1 MRNLCSRALLVAGLL
16 TLAAC
21 GGGGDGSAFENPPSN
36 GGGGGT
42 PPANNVA
49 SVTVTSNVPSIAS
62 TGSDAAEITAMV
74 RDASN
79 VLIAGVPVTFTA
91 TSGGIAVTQA
101 TTDSSGQAKATLV
114 TAGDSSLRTITV
126 TAAVGA
132 GLSGT
137 VNVQVVAGGGSGGA
151 ASVQMGSGTGAGFQP
166 GVIGVQSA
174 NVSAGGSTSLS
185 VVLQRTDGSLFAQ
198 PATIT
203 FSSPCIAQSLAT
215 VNGGQPVQTSTGIV
229 NTSYAATGCSGED
242 TIIATATVGGQALS
256 ASGTV
261 NVAAAAIGSIV
272 FESASPTNIA
282 LRGTGSAGNP
292 ESSTVVFRVLD
303 STGGPRS
310 GADVT
315 FSLNTTVGGLSLG
328 PISGQSGAD
337 GRVQT
342 VVQGGTVATTV
353 RVTATV
359 TNISPSIST
368 QSSQLTVTT
377 GIPDQDSFSL
387 AVQCQNVEAWRKDGV
402 VVPVTARL
410 ADRFNNPV
418 PDGTAVTFTAEGGV
432 IQSSCITTGGQ
443 CTVNWTSSNPRP
455 AAFNGNNPGRA
466 SLLAT
471 AIGEESFNDLNGN
484 GIFDAGDTFVD
495 LGEAFVDWD
504 ENGAYTPGEPIYD
517 FNSNGTRDGPD
528 GFFNGV
534 LCQDPARC
542 NAQSTTGIS
551 DDNVIIMSD
560 NVPVPTP
567 AAGTVLAA
575 VTGAPATP
583 GSRTYFITFAD
594 LNNNPLPAQSTIS
607 AQVQGTGFSLAQPTS
622 FTVPCTT
629 QPTTYPFT
637 VQVTG
642 SADPT
647 GTLLITVTS
656 GGVSFPIT
664 YTVPR

>member
-1 MRNLCSRALLVAGLL
+1 MRNFCSRAFVVAGLL

-21 GGGGDGSAFENPPSN
+21 GGGGGDGSAFENPA
-36 GGGGGT
+36 GGGGGNA
-42 PPANNVA
+42 PPTNNVA
-49 SVTVTSNVPSIAS
+49 SVTVTSSVPSIAS
-62 TGSDAAEITAMV
+62 SGSDSAEITAMV
-74 RDASN
+74 RDSSN
-79 VLIAGVPVTFTA
+79 VLISGVPVTFTA

-114 TAGDSSLRTITV
+114 TAGDSALRTITV

-137 VNVQVVAGGGSGGA
+137 VNVQVVAGGGGGGA
-151 ASVQMGSGTGAGFQP
+151 VSAQMGSGTGTGFTP
-166 GVIGVQSA
+166 GVIGVQNA

-185 VVLQRTDGSLFAQ
+185 IVLQQTDGTLYTQ
-198 PATIT
+198 PTTIS

-229 NTSYAATGCSGED
+229 NTSYAATGCSGSD

-272 FESASPTNIA
+272 FESATPNNVA

-303 STGGPRS
+303 ATGGPRS

-328 PISGQSGAD
+328 PITGQSGAD

-359 TNISPSIST
+359 TSVSPSIST

-432 IQSSCITTGGQ
+432 IQSSCTTTGGQ

-455 AAFNGNNPGRA
+455 PAFNGNNPGRA

-471 AIGEESFNDLNGN
+471 AIGEESFNDTNGN
-484 GIFDAGDTFVD
+484 GIFDASDTFVD
-495 LGEAFVDWD
+495 LGERFLDWD
-504 ENGAYTPGEPIYD
+504 EDRAFTPGEPIYD
-517 FNSNGTRDGPD
+517 FNFNAVRDPAD

-542 NAQSTTGIS
+542 NTQSTTGIS

-567 AAGTVLAA
+567 ASGTVLPA
-575 VTGAPATP
+575 VTGVAGAA

-594 LNNNPLPAQSTIS
+594 LNNNPLPAQTTIS
-607 AQVQGTGFSLAQPTS
+607 ASIQGTGFSVAQPSS

-637 VQVTG
+637 VQVTDAAVG
-642 SADPT
+642 T
-647 GTLLITVTS
+647 GTLVITVTS
-656 GGVSFPIT
+656 GGVAFPIT
-664 YTVPR
+664 YSMAR